1 MYKLQVYT
9 VWYVYIDQENVIKKN
24 VPMKDTSLQ
33 SVTFKTLNCNSS
45 KMHRFHSKEYHTCVF
60 VGKNS
65 CIKRRKTDNDAMIK
79 VAKV

>member
-9 VWYVYIDQENVIKKN
+9 VWYVYIGQENVIRKN

-33 SVTFKTLNCNSS
+33 SVTFKTLNCNSE
-45 KMHRFHSKEYHTCVF
+45 R
-60 VGKNS
+60 
-65 CIKRRKTDNDAMIK
+65 IKRRKTDNDAMIN